1 MSPQRAGFSL
11 VETMVAIALLGVIIV
26 TVLSA
31 FSSASIA
38 ANRHGLDTSLDR
50 LVRSDAEFVK
60 SQAYQPKPGVY
71 ANLAVPG
78 FAFAV
83 QILYYNGATK
93 TFLAAN
99 AEAGLQEIV
108 LTATAPGGA
117 SEKLFF
123 LKVRP

>member
-1 MSPQRAGFSL
+1 MSSRQSGFSL

-31 FSSASIA
+31 FSGASIA

-50 LVRSDAEFVK
+50 LVRSDAEFIK
-60 SQAYQPKPGVY
+60 SRAYQLKPGVY
-71 ANLAVPG
+71 SNLAVPG
-78 FAFAV
+78 YAFAV
-83 QILYYNGATK
+83 QILYYNPASR

-99 AEAGLQEIV
+99 ADAGLQEIV
-108 LTATAPGGA
+108 LTTTAPGGA

-123 LKVRP
+123 FKVRP